1 MIKKFNE
8 FVSESFKPNEGKRGS
23 SKVSL
28 DDKDLALFQTE
39 GALRNLIT
47 NEKISLLNND
57 VWYYKDD
64 EDTVR
69 VLKNY
74 FTVTEAIDINNIKD
88 IESGTA
94 VIYKGSTYTV
104 DDNDGFSLTLI
115 DEDGETIDVNYAMF
129 SKSGGVQ

>member
-1 MIKKFNE
+1 MIKKFND
-8 FVSESFKPNEGKRGS
+8 FVSESYKPNEGKRGS
-23 SKVSL
+23 SKLSL
-28 DDKDLALFQTE
+28 DDKDMALFQTE

-57 VWYYKDD
+57 IWYYKDD
-64 EDTVR
+64 DATVR

-104 DDNDGFSLTLI
+104 DDNDGFSLSLI